1 MTNEKKI
8 ELLEDMMELDNGT
21 INEHTV
27 LADLE
32 EWDSMASLSLIVLMG
47 DEFNKKIDAKT
58 IKEFETVGDILKY
71 MD

>member
-8 ELLEDMMELDNGT
+8 ELLEDMMELDEGT
-21 INEHTV
+21 LSEDTV
-27 LADLE
+27 LDDLE

-58 IKEFETVGDILKY
+58 IKEFETVKDILDY
-71 MD
+71 MG

>member
-8 ELLEDMMELDNGT
+8 ELLEDMMELDEGT
-21 INEHTV
+21 LTESTV
-27 LADLE
+27 LDDLD

-58 IKEFETVGDILKY
+58 IKEFETVKDILDY
-71 MD
+71 MG